1 MSIVKLDKTIDENK
15 EVLQKEVKT
24 IDDITKYWTYY
35 LGETVN
41 TFSTNEAKINAKI
54 LLLQIEEFACM
65 NFPSWTEKVFLKEE
79 NKILLE
85 EILVDSIGIIVDE
98 MPIHAMVMVFLDH
111 LVDRPITKH
120 EWSEFA
126 KLRVVID
133 QEKEKD
139 NKKENVMEDI
149 KKVTQEFDA
158 ETEALNKET
167 ENIEEEVMETE
178 EPKEEVKEEEEKMAT
193 WKKVAIGATVVAT
206 VGAAAWFFTKDE

>member
-24 IDDITKYWTYY
+24 INDLVKYWTYY

-41 TFSTNEAKINAKI
+41 PIATNEAKVNAKI
-54 LLLQIEEFACM
+54 LLLQIEEFGVM
-65 NFPSWTEKVFLKEE
+65 NYPNWIETVFLKEE

-85 EILVDSIGIIVDE
+85 EVLRDSVSIVVDE

-133 QEKEKD
+133 QELNNK
-139 NKKENVMEDI
+139 NKKDNVMEDI
-149 KKVTQEFDA
+149 KKVNEEFD
-158 ETEALNKET
+158 KE
-167 ENIEEEVMETE
+167 IEDVDAIETE
-178 EPKEEVKEEEEKMAT
+178 EPKEKVMAT
-193 WKKVAIGATVVAT
+193 WKKVAIGATVVAA
-206 VGAAAWFFTKDE
+206 VGAAAWFLTKEK

>member
-1 MSIVKLDKTIDENK
+1 MSIVKLDNTLDENK
-15 EVLQKEVKT
+15 KVLQKEVKT

-65 NFPSWTEKVFLKEE
+65 NFPSWQEKVFIKDE

-85 EILVDSIGIIVDE
+85 EILVDSVGVVVDE

-111 LVDRPITKH
+111 LVDRPITEE
-120 EWSEFA
+120 EWYEFS
-126 KLRVVID
+126 KLRIVID

-139 NKKENVMEDI
+139 NRKENVMEDI
-149 KKVTQEFDA
+149 KKVFQEFD
-158 ETEALNKET
+158 KET
-167 ENIEEEVMETE
+167 EDVDVELTKDTTE
-178 EPKEEVKEEEEKMAT
+178 EQKEEKMST
-193 WKKVAIGATVVAT
+193 WKKVAIGVTVVAA

>member
-24 IDDITKYWTYY
+24 INDLVKYWAYY

-41 TFSTNEAKINAKI
+41 PIAANEAKVNAKI
-54 LLLQIEEFACM
+54 LLLQIEEFGAM
-65 NFPSWTEKVFLKEE
+65 NYPNWIETVFLKEE

-139 NKKENVMEDI
+139 NIMKDI
-149 KKVTQEFDA
+149 KKVNEEFD
-158 ETEALNKET
+158 KET

-193 WKKVAIGATVVAT
+193 WKKVAIGTTVVAA
-206 VGAAAWFFTKDE
+206 VGAAAWFLTKEK